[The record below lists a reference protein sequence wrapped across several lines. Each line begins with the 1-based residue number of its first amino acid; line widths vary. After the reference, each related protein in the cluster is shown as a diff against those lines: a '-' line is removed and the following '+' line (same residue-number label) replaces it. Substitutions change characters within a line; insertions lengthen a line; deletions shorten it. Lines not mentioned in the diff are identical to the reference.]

1 MGVRETDPLVIAIDS
16 STTST
21 KAIIVD
27 TEGKV
32 VASGKHELDLL
43 NPQGAFFEHHP
54 HQWWDTTNNAIHDA
68 IWQLGPKD
76 RERIAALCMTHQ
88 RETFAPFDFD
98 GNPLRTGIIWM
109 DGRATDQILKYG
121 TPEIHKLSGKPA
133 DITPAIYKMA
143 WVKENQPEMLEK
155 AYKIVDVHGYL
166 VYKLTGKW
174 ATSTTSA
181 DSLGLYD
188 ISKLNFSDELL
199 EIAGVRRE
207 QMAELFQPGE
217 YIADVRP
224 SIRESWGLLQDI
236 PVISGLGDGQA
247 AGIGAAAV
255 TPEVMYL
262 NMGTAVVA
270 GVMADEYAY
279 GKAYRTLAGGIPG
292 KFVLEILQSSGVFLP
307 TWWRRALGNP
317 ELKGAP
323 DPALDE
329 AAAKVSI
336 GCGGLFTMPY
346 WNAVQSPHW
355 DPAVR
360 GAQVGWQGIHDRAA
374 MYRSILE
381 AICLELRR
389 NLESLQESTGVK
401 ITTIRAMGGGL
412 RSKLWRQILTD
423 CLGTPITAC
432 TEDEI
437 SALGAAVVGMS
448 STGVFGDKSI
458 ATAANR
464 MAKFGDVTE
473 PNMDN
478 YAIYGE
484 VSQIQSKIYECL
496 LPIEDDV
503 RKFADKYPNKA
514 PMKEETE

>member
-1 MGVRETDPLVIAIDS
+1 MSIRESDPVVIAIDS

-21 KAIIVD
+21 KAIVVD
-27 TEGKV
+27 TDGKV
-32 VASGKHELDLL
+32 IAQGKHELDLL
-43 NPQGAFFEHHP
+43 NPVGSHFEHHP
-54 HQWWDTTNNAIHDA
+54 EQWWQTTNEAIHDA
-68 IWQLGPKD
+68 VWQLSPAD
-76 RERIAALCMTHQ
+76 RGRIAALCMTHQ
-88 RETFAPFDFD
+88 RETFAPFDEE

-121 TPEIHKLSGKPA
+121 TEEIHKLSGKPA

-143 WVKENQPEMLEK
+143 WVKENQPGLLEK
-155 AYKIVDVHGYL
+155 AHKIVDVHGYL
-166 VYKLTGKW
+166 TFKLTGKW

-181 DSLGLYD
+181 DSLGLYE
-188 ISKLNFSDELL
+188 IAKLDFSDELL
-199 EIAGVRRE
+199 EIAGVRRD
-207 QMAELFQPGE
+207 QMPELFKPGE
-217 YIADVRP
+217 LIGEVKP
-224 SIRESWGLLQDI
+224 EIREAWGILQDL
-236 PVISGLGDGQA
+236 PLISGLGDGQA
-247 AGIGAAAV
+247 AGIGSAAV
-255 TPEVMYL
+255 TPEVLYL

-317 ELKGAP
+317 ALKGAP

-360 GAQVGWQGIHDRAA
+360 GAQIGWQGIHDRAA

-381 AICLELRR
+381 AISIEFRR
-389 NLESLQESTGVK
+389 NLEALQSSTGVK
-401 ITTIRAMGGGL
+401 VTTIRAMGGGL

-423 CLGTPITAC
+423 AVGLPITAC

-437 SALGAAVVGMS
+437 SALGAAIIGMS

-458 ATAANR
+458 ATAANA
-464 MAKFGDVTE
+464 MAKFGDVSE

-478 YAIYGE
+478 YQIYGE
-484 VSQIQSKIYECL
+484 ISEIQSKIYGAL
-496 LPIEDDV
+496 LPLEDDV
-503 RKFADKYPNKA
+503 RRFAEKYPNKA
-514 PMKEETE
+514 ALKEETE